1 MNKLNTFIPTTID
14 EAFMV
19 LDRTITDEDKEY
31 IKNAGHVSLHHTLGR
46 WIRNNWKLWEENETV
61 LKRIFK
67 EMNITHPDDI
77 SDYIIKWYIQ
87 HLNGNDFLYKEE
99 INEIKSRSA
108 NQHKRNSNT
117 IDHIF

>member
-1 MNKLNTFIPTTID
+1 
-14 EAFMV
+14 MV

-31 IKNAGHVSLHHTLGR
+31 IKTAGHVSLHNTLGR
-46 WIRNNWKLWEENETV
+46 WIRNNWKLWEENETD

-108 NQHKRNSNT
+108 NQHKE
-117 IDHIF
+117 

>member
-1 MNKLNTFIPTTID
+1 MFN
-14 EAFMV
+14 
-19 LDRTITDEDKEY
+19 
-31 IKNAGHVSLHHTLGR
+31 SS
-46 WIRNNWKLWEENETV
+46 EENETD